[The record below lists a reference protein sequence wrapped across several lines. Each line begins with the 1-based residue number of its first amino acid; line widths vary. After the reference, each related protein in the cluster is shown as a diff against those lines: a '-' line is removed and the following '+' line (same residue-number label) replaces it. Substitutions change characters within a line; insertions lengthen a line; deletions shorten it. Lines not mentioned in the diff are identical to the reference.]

1 MNEKL
6 IVRLSGQGQ
15 YELGSD
21 TVDVL
26 AELNALD
33 NEIVS
38 LLIRTENELQA
49 LLEQMTA
56 CVETHGITVQDTLV
70 TSDLVLPPGDL
81 TLAEATELFR
91 GEGLI
96 PG

>member
-15 YELGSD
+15 YEIGSD
-21 TVDVL
+21 AVDVL

-49 LLEQMTA
+49 LLQQMAA
-56 CVETHGITVQDTLV
+56 CVEAHGVTVQDTLV
-70 TSDLVLPPGDL
+70 TSDVILPPGHL
-81 TLAEATELFR
+81 SLAEATELFKS
-91 GEGLI
+91 EGLI